1 MNYCF
6 DYVERCFLSD
16 LYGCDGL
23 KNKDD
28 VDSLKSLET
37 ILEPDVRQEFFT
49 STLEEIHQPLA
60 DIVLNDEVP
69 FDVLQLF
76 ETAKNLS
83 LYSWFVYRFHQVSE
97 LVSYSAL
104 EMALRHRYLLDN
116 PDKKAPTLQGL
127 LNYAKQKKWLS
138 NEKFPNALERAL
150 ENAYHKKVITT
161 LSAIG
166 QKHEPIIID
175 EPSEAEVLEALN
187 ELDPV
192 GCTVEASAKIR
203 NNLAH
208 GSSTLHSGSIATLKR
223 NAAVINQLFN

>member
-1 MNYCF
+1 MK
-6 DYVERCFLSD
+6 RCFLSD

-28 VDSLKSLET
+28 VDPLKSLET

-49 STLEEIHQPLA
+49 STLEEIHQRLA

-104 EMALRHRYLLDN
+104 EMALRERYLLDN

-150 ENAYHKKVITT
+150 ENAYHKKVIRT
-161 LSAIG
+161 LSASATG
-166 QKHEPIIID
+166 QNHEPIIID

-192 GCTVEASAKIR
+192 GCTVEVSAKIR

-208 GSSTLHSGSIATLKR
+208 GSSTLHPGSIATLKR

>member
-1 MNYCF
+1 M
-6 DYVERCFLSD
+6 
-16 LYGCDGL
+16 

-28 VDSLKSLET
+28 VDPLKSLET

-49 STLEEIHQPLA
+49 STLEEIHQRLA

-104 EMALRHRYLLDN
+104 EMALRERYLLDN

-150 ENAYHKKVITT
+150 ENAYHKKVIRT
-161 LSAIG
+161 LSASATG
-166 QKHEPIIID
+166 QNHEPIIID

-192 GCTVEASAKIR
+192 GCTVEVSAKIR

-208 GSSTLHSGSIATLKR
+208 GSSTLHPGSIATLKR

>member
-1 MNYCF
+1 MAREETI
-6 DYVERCFLSD
+6 DH
-16 LYGCDGL
+16 
-23 KNKDD
+23 
-28 VDSLKSLET
+28 LKSLDSVM
-37 ILEPDVRQEFFT
+37 EPDIRQQHLC
-49 STLEEIHQPLA
+49 TLEEMHQLLD

-69 FDVLQLF
+69 DDVYQLF

-83 LYSWFVYRFHQVSE
+83 LYSWFMYRFHQVSE

-138 NEKFPNALERAL
+138 NEKFPNAMERAL

-161 LSAIG
+161 LSVIG
-166 QKHEPIIID
+166 QNHEPIIID

-203 NNLAH
+203 NILAH
-208 GSSTLHSGSIATLKR
+208 GSSTLHPGSIATLKR
-223 NAAVINQLFN
+223 NAVVINQLFN